1 MDGPSISLRTFL
13 EKLLNQTDQ
22 ALRDDAEGIIR
33 ELYGGT
39 K

>member
-22 ALRDDAEGIIR
+22 ALRDEADEIIEKLYK
-33 ELYGGT
+33 EL